1 MNKANYNVSNL
12 VNTECK
18 TQVKNAL
25 DKVKGVQKVG
35 VSLNTGTI
43 EVDYNEPADEDQIK
57 SCIEQTGF
65 TIEN

>member
-12 VNTECK
+12 VNTEYK

>member
-43 EVDYNEPADEDQIK
+43 EVGYHSI
-57 SCIEQTGF
+57 
-65 TIEN
+65 

>member
-12 VNTECK
+12 VNTEGK

-65 TIEN
+65 TIES